1 MSFLINNFVELTVT
15 GLVLGAVYGLV
26 ALGYTL
32 VYGVLQL
39 INFAHSEVWMF
50 GSFAAVWVDR
60 RPSASPRAA
69 RWPVVIGV
77 LLLALLAAMAV
88 SGGVA
93 LLLERVA
100 YRRLIRLDA
109 PKLVA
114 LISAIG
120 ASFAL
125 AEFMGLRDRIAD
137 FFGLRDTLDPY
148 VRSARDNTR
157 FQNPLETEGVFTVG
171 GYTVSNVD
179 IIIIVS
185 AILMMVALDQ
195 FIRRTRTG
203 RGIRAVAQ
211 DSEAA
216 ALMGVNSNRV
226 ILATFLVG
234 GIMAGAA
241 GAAVPDALRRHP
253 LQRRLPARRQGVH
266 RRRPRRHR
274 QRPRRAARRL
284 RPRPGRELRLGL
296 FGSRVDATSSP
307 SCCWSSSCCS
317 GPPACSA
324 RPWGGPAHER
334 TAHPAPQGS
343 TAAGCRPRPSARPTT
358 RAQPLGWDRGALARR
373 VTALPRPAKWA
384 LIGLLVVFLYALPLL
399 EIPILSTP
407 GHATSARAV
416 HRGQLRARRPGAQHR
431 ARLRRPAR
439 PRLRRLLRRRRLH
452 GRGASAPST
461 AQLSWWLLIPLAVVL
476 TTISGILLG
485 APTLRVRGDYLAIV
499 TLGFGEI
506 IRLTAL
512 NLEWLGAAQ
521 GHHRACR
528 ARRASSCSRSRTWS
542 GRARRRSST
551 STTRRRSCSSA
562 WPTRR
567 RTTG

>member
-1 MSFLINNFVELTVT
+1 MSFLFNNFVELTVT

-50 GSFAAVWVDR
+50 GSFAAVWVTVALGVA
-60 RPSASPRAA
+60 PGSAL
-69 RWPVVIGV
+69 PVVIGV
-77 LLLALLAAMAV
+77 LLLALLAAMTV

-157 FQNPLETEGVFTVG
+157 FQNPLETEGLFTVG

-179 IIIIVS
+179 VIIIVS

-216 ALMGVNSNRV
+216 ALMGVNRNR
-226 ILATFLVG
+226 IIRATFLVG

-241 GAAVPDALRRHP
+241 ALLYLMRFGVTRWNAGFLLGVKAFTAAV
-253 LQRRLPARRQGVH
+253 
-266 RRRPRRHR
+266 
-274 QRPRRAARRL
+274 
-284 RPRPGRELRLGL
+284 LG
-296 FGSRVDATSSP
+296 GIGNV
-307 SCCWSSSCCS
+307 
-317 GPPACSA
+317 
-324 RPWGGPAHER
+324 
-334 TAHPAPQGS
+334 
-343 TAAGCRPRPSARPTT
+343 
-358 RAQPLGWDRGALARR
+358 RGALLGGFVLGLAENYGS
-373 VTALPRPAKWA
+373 A
-384 LIGLLVVFLYALPLL
+384 LIGSEWRDVVAFLLLVV
-399 EIPILSTP
+399 
-407 GHATSARAV
+407 
-416 HRGQLRARRPGAQHR
+416 
-431 ARLRRPAR
+431 
-439 PRLRRLLRRRRLH
+439 
-452 GRGASAPST
+452 
-461 AQLSWWLLIPLAVVL
+461 
-476 TTISGILLG
+476 ILLFR
-485 APTLRVRGDYLAIV
+485 PTGL
-499 TLGFGEI
+499 LGES
-506 IRLTAL
+506 L
-512 NLEWLGAAQ
+512 
-521 GHHRACR
+521 
-528 ARRASSCSRSRTWS
+528 
-542 GRARRRSST
+542 GRAR
-551 STTRRRSCSSA
+551 A
-562 WPTRR
+562 
-567 RTTG
+567 